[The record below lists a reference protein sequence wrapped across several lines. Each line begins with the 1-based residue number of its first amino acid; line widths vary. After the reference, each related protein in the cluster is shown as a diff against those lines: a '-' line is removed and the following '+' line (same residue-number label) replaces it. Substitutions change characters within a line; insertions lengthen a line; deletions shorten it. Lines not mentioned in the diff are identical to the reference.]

1 MTSTM
6 RSGLVALVGRPN
18 VGKSSLLN
26 RLVGQKLSITS
37 RKPQTTRHRI
47 RGIITNERMQC
58 VFVDTPGL
66 QAREKNAL
74 GGSMNRAVGHALAE
88 VDAVVVVLVA
98 GRYTDDDARVLQL
111 LPQDRPIIVAVNK
124 IDRLA
129 DRSSLLPYLQ
139 QVADNVSA
147 RAIVPVSART
157 GYQVETLMRE
167 IEGALPEQPPIYPP
181 DQLTDRDERFFASEL
196 LREKIFRLLGD
207 ELPYATAVVIE
218 KFEERGRMRHIQA
231 VIYVDKSSHKA
242 IVIGEDGERLKMI
255 ATQARK
261 DMEAMY
267 GGKVFLRVWVKVRS
281 GWADNQAALER
292 FGYG

>member
-47 RGIITNERMQC
+47 RGIITNERVQC

-66 QAREKNAL
+66 QAREVNAL

-88 VDAVVVVLVA
+88 VDVVVVVLVA
-98 GRYTDDDARVLQL
+98 GRYTDDDARVIRL
-111 LPQDRPIIVAVNK
+111 LPQDRPVIVAVNK

-129 DRSSLLPYLQ
+129 DRTSLLPYLQ
-139 QVADNVSA
+139 QVAKEVSA
-147 RAIVPVSART
+147 RAIVPVSAKT
-157 GYQVETLMRE
+157 GYQVEALMRE

-218 KFEERGRMRHIQA
+218 KFEERGRIRHIQA

-242 IVIGEDGERLKMI
+242 IVIGEDGERLKLI

-261 DMEAMY
+261 DMEALY
-267 GGKVFLRVWVKVRS
+267 ASKVFLRVWVKVRS
-281 GWADNQAALER
+281 GWADNPAALER